1 MSLLADKIN
10 FYGHKIVC
18 IDDEVAPLKTE
29 RTNFIN
35 HAHLKKKD
43 VFFTD
48 AYEPTLE
55 LIDSHPEL
63 IIAVVDIRIPQ
74 NSEDAHDFNAEN
86 PDQEWGLKLIDEIYK
101 KYGKRELNIIVV
113 SAYTEYDIKIEN
125 NPLVK
130 GFYRK
135 PVNYSSFIQDLQSI
149 VNNSTKR
156 AFDYSRF
163 DEKTSLFVQNKTE
176 EIKFLVKRTAQD
188 ILNIGNYLIEIKAKL
203 GHGNYED
210 WLEAEFD
217 WSLSQAK
224 RFTNVAKRFKS
235 VNLTELDIP
244 SSALYNLAAPTL
256 PEEVAIEAI
265 ERAKKGEK
273 ITITIAEEII
283 AKHKPQKK
291 NNRKNTETASSST
304 DTTTVPTINKTEKD
318 STKQKDLPQEFS
330 FLKTSPIP
338 KKIEPIKQE
347 VLTVIPTDK
356 AVTNSWWQFGERH
369 KLFCGEPNSKQFLD
383 KLPKNI
389 SLTVSVLPKKDSS
402 LIPPIELTSSAS
414 SLTFYSD
421 HKDLLLDP
429 MIDEAFMTAVVSNEI
444 IVFNYIHHIEVLEVV
459 NKLGACF
466 FVAEPNLEKC
476 DRLLNRWREKEPG
489 SVNRLKF

>member
-29 RTNFIN
+29 RNNFIN

-156 AFDYSRF
+156 AFDYSKF
-163 DEKTSLFVQNKTE
+163 DEKTSLFVQTKTE

-188 ILNIGNYLIEIKAKL
+188 IINIGNYLIEIKAKL
-203 GHGNYED
+203 GYGNYED

-217 WSLSQAK
+217 WSLTQAK
-224 RFTNVAKRFKS
+224 RFTNVAKRFRNT
-235 VNLTELDIP
+235 NLAELDIL

-273 ITITIAEEII
+273 ITMTIAEEII

-291 NNRKNTETASSST
+291 NNRKNTETVSSST
-304 DTTTVPTINKTEKD
+304 NTTSVPSTNKTEKD
-318 STKQKDLPQEFS
+318 SNKQKELPEFS
-330 FLKTSPIP
+330 FLKTSPAP

-347 VLTVIPTDK
+347 VLTVISTDK
-356 AVTNSWWQFGERH
+356 AFTNSWWQFGEIH
-369 KLFCGEPNSKQFLD
+369 KLFCGEPKAEEFLNR
-383 KLPKNI
+383 LPKNI
-389 SLTVSVLPKKDSS
+389 SLTVSFLPKNDYS
-402 LIPPIELTSSAS
+402 LIPLIESSS
-414 SLTFYSD
+414 SVTFYSE
-421 HKDLLLDP
+421 HKDLFLDP
-429 MIDEAFMTAVVSNEI
+429 VIDEVFMTAVISGEI
-444 IVFNYIHHIEVLEVV
+444 VVFNYIYHVDLLEVA

-476 DRLLNRWREKEPG
+476 DRLLNRWRKKEPG
-489 SVNRLKF
+489 TVRRLKY